1 MIPKSLHTITALANV
16 ARHLIQASPMTY
28 AAASNASKAACID
41 AAIILGYAHHP
52 DDYGLI
58 DKAAAVIAKGSK

>member
-16 ARHLIQASPMTY
+16 ARFLIERNGVTPQSLAE
-28 AAASNASKAACID
+28 AKGLCID
-41 AAIILGYAHHP
+41 AAIILGYAHHS

-58 DKAAAVIAKGSK
+58 DKAAAVIAKGGK